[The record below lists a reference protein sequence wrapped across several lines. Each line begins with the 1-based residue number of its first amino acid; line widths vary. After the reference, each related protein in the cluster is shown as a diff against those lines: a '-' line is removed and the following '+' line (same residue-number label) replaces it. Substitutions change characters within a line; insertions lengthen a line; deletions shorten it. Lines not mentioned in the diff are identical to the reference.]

1 MFLSKSANLLNSGGI
16 WGVHNFGGI
25 PICIHFVSFCFQ
37 LWIFGTQVAVLSIW
51 TAQMSSCHDPHWRHE
66 KSFSFSFL
74 EATAGVPYLPE
85 PGSLPSWATP
95 ILAILLQ
102 QVCWNRSVLFGIK
115 KAFFSRVT
123 SLRPLNCQNWAHEII
138 DPWMW
143 SLKAFQ
149 THKRQQVVPHQVER
163 DIEQLEY
170 LVARG
175 TVTCCRCFER
185 KNDM

>member
-1 MFLSKSANLLNSGGI
+1 MNLE
-16 WGVHNFGGI
+16 VPNFEAY
-25 PICIHFVSFCFQ
+25 PFVSFCFQ
-37 LWIFGTQVAVLSIW
+37 LWIFGTQVALLSIW
-51 TAQMSSCHDPHWRHE
+51 TAQMSSCHEPHWRHE

-85 PGSLPSWATP
+85 PESLPSWATP

-115 KAFFSRVT
+115 RHFSPGWHLCGLWTVKT
-123 SLRPLNCQNWAHEII
+123 EPMKSLTREI
-138 DPWMW
+138 PWMW

-185 KNDM
+185 KNTCN